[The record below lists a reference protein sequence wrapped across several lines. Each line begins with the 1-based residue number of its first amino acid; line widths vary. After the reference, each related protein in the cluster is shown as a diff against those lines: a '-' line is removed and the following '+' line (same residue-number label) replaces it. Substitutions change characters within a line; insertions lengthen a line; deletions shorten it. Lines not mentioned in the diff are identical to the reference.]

1 MAVSNTAV
9 PDEFPPAWASS
20 WGQDGYGF
28 FAEIMVGE
36 VSIPLRWIPPGQF
49 LMGTPDGNTNRDP
62 DESPQHTVI
71 LSHGF
76 WVAATPCTQEQYRAV
91 TGQSPSRFKGDRL
104 PVETVSWLEVREYCR
119 TLNRLVQEAGISSPG
134 LEFRLP
140 TESEWEYACRAGTDS
155 DFNDGSPCT
164 VPLGQ
169 DPALDRLGWFDK
181 NSEGNTH
188 PVGEKVPNTWG
199 LYDMHGNVWEWCWDG
214 KRTFTAEALTDP
226 SGPTDE
232 QARRVLRGGS
242 FWYDAWYCRSAYW
255 YVYVPGYRGGSI
267 GFRLAA
273 GQPVGERSPGG

>member
-1 MAVSNTAV
+1 MSAVSAA
-9 PDEFPPAWASS
+9 PDDFPPAWASS

-28 FAEIMVGE
+28 FAEIMAGE
-36 VSIPLRWIPPGQF
+36 VSILLRWIPPGQF
-49 LMGTPDGNTNRDP
+49 LMGFPDGNTNRDP
-62 DESPQHTVI
+62 DEKPQHTVI

-76 WVAATPCTQEQYRAV
+76 WMAATPCTQEQYRAV

-104 PVETVSWLEVREYCR
+104 PVETVSWLEVREYCCA
-119 TLNRLVQEAGISSPG
+119 LNRLIQEAGVSSPG

-140 TESEWEYACRAGTDS
+140 TEAEWEYACRAGTDS

-164 VPLGQ
+164 VPSGQ
-169 DPALDRLGWFDK
+169 DPALDGLGWFDK
-181 NSEGNTH
+181 NSDGKTH

-226 SGPTDE
+226 LGPTDE
-232 QARRVLRGGS
+232 QAGRALRGGS
-242 FWYDAWYCRSAYW
+242 CWSNARSCRSACRDGGG
-255 YVYVPGYRGGSI
+255 PGGRRDDF

-273 GQPVGERSPGG
+273 GQPVAERSPGG